1 MQSSGTV
8 PHSGEARQEPE
19 AAGHVAA
26 TVRKYREMNARAPPT
41 FSFYSIQDTTLCMV
55 QPTIMVGLPTSIS
68 LVKIVSH
75 RHGQRLVF

>member
-1 MQSSGTV
+1 MRQKHLSEGGALQSSGTV

-41 FSFYSIQDTTLCMV
+41 FSFYSVQDANTLY
-55 QPTIMVGLPTSIS
+55 GAAHNYGGS
-68 LVKIVSH
+68 SH
-75 RHGQRLVF
+75 LN